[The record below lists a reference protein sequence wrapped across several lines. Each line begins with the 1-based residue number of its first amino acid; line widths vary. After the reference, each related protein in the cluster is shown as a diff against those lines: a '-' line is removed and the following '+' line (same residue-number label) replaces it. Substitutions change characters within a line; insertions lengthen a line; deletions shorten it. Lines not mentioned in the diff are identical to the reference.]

1 MTDKTSRVTI
11 RDVAAAAGVSTTTVS
26 AALSG
31 RGRLPEV
38 TRSRVQ
44 AIADKLHYQP
54 SLGAQNLPSGRTG
67 IILMAIASPGA
78 ALVSTFDVDY
88 FVQVLS
94 SAADAAA
101 RRGVVLALVPLF
113 AMDSQYPNVPSD
125 GVIIVDP
132 LPEFPLL
139 LDAIRRHLPVV
150 TAGRVAGIDTPFVD
164 SNFAAV
170 VPDGLDHL
178 VASGANAPALITS
191 SSPVS
196 YVQDCTT
203 AYLDWCSRHTTPPRI
218 RRVDGAL
225 TEDAARAAASDLLDT
240 PEPPDAF
247 FATLDRLA
255 LGAYAE
261 LRNRG
266 LSLDGR
272 VLSLGDS
279 RSLDTD
285 IVQISAVDL
294 SPATIGAACVDVLL
308 DVINRR
314 PAQLDIIVPGRLIAR
329 PAGIN
334 F

>member
-1 MTDKTSRVTI
+1 MKKSRVTI

-31 RGRLPEV
+31 RGRLPED
-38 TRSRVQ
+38 TRIRVQ
-44 AIADKLHYQP
+44 AIAEELHYQP

-78 ALVSTFDVDY
+78 ALASTFDVDY

-101 RRGVVLALVPLF
+101 RRGLVLALVPLL
-113 AMDSQYPNVPSD
+113 AMDAQYPNMPSD

-139 LDAIRRHLPVV
+139 RDAVRRHLPLV
-150 TAGRVAGIDTPFVD
+150 TAGRIAGVDTPFVD
-164 SNFAAV
+164 SNFADV
-170 VPDGLDHL
+170 VPDGLNHL

-191 SSPVS
+191 SSSVS

-203 AYLDWCSRHTTPPRI
+203 AYLDWCSRHGMSPRI
-218 RRVDGAL
+218 RRIDGAL
-225 TEDAARAAASDLLDT
+225 TEDAARAAASGLLNT

-255 LGAYAE
+255 LGVYAE
-261 LRNRG
+261 LRDRR
-266 LSLDGR
+266 LSLNGR

-279 RSLDTD
+279 RALDTD
-285 IVQISAVDL
+285 TVQISAIDL
-294 SPATIGAACVDVLL
+294 SPTSIGAACVDVLL
-308 DVINRR
+308 AVINQEAA
-314 PAQLDIIVPGRLIAR
+314 PAEVIIPGRLIAR
-329 PAGIN
+329 PADATSP
-334 F
+334 